1 MMRWTLELLRPEGNF
16 DIAEITPFSEGTQ
29 WYEKDGLQIK
39 MEQKC
44 TEKDALLTVTVTG
57 KGSCY
62 LAVNCRGDGKVAT
75 FSGDVTKER
84 YIRQSPHDPDD
95 HVLNMDKEAVPMA
108 AILENELYT
117 AVICDQPGH
126 CDNATTQHVFPDGF
140 SVCSGDRGSV
150 PGEAGKQFAPFFHD
164 VTPQSPHVFRLL
176 FTKFE
181 AQGLNAFRN
190 QVFRAIDR
198 VWGTG
203 GSGFHSVCFSGNYMH
218 YRKNETGYSDYWV
231 VPGIEYANKQYTRDA
246 FWQSMI
252 LPEDMAWQCYQA
264 VYPQRYKYAECGL
277 IFLIWSYRVWQ
288 AGGKADLKR
297 AQDAMDYI
305 KDYCKDGCY
314 LTGKPGET
322 KYDFKSWY
330 DICAFETDDVI
341 TYNQGLLAV
350 AMMAAEAMGI
360 APAVPAKEAAEQY
373 RRLFNGRYFPL
384 SRKKQCL
391 SLDVLIG
398 DVLSFLLFDQ
408 FLLPDD
414 AVRTC
419 YEFVTQKSQTPY
431 GCKVVCGEDGGF
443 LPMEAHGAYGYVNEH
458 QLALHPGEY
467 AYGGSYY
474 LYEMLFHIGGY
485 LHGAPHAQDQ
495 LIARGKLDFTIG
507 GTFYEHINTVTG
519 QGNKANQGWNA
530 AIYRIWEQLMERGLA
545 DDRFFREIE
554 TVLA

>member
-1 MMRWTLELLRPEGNF
+1 MNRWMLELLQP
-16 DIAEITPFSEGTQ
+16 DSKCMITELIPFSEGIQ
-29 WYEKDGLQIK
+29 CFQKNGLRVTI
-39 MEQKC
+39 EQKLKGEDSLM
-44 TEKDALLTVTVTG
+44 TITVSG
-57 KGSCY
+57 QGRCY
-62 LAVNCRGDGKVAT
+62 LSVNCRGEGTVAT

-95 HVLNMDKEAVPMA
+95 HVLNMEKEAVPMA
-108 AILENELYT
+108 AIRENGLYT

-126 CDNATTQHVFPDGF
+126 CNNATTQHVFPDRF

-150 PGEAGKQFAPFFHD
+150 PGEPGKQFTPIFHE
-164 VTPQSPHVFRLL
+164 VAPQSPHLFRML
-176 FTKFE
+176 FTKFK
-181 AQGLNAFRN
+181 AQGLNEFRD

-203 GSGFHSVCFSGNYMH
+203 GSRFHSVCFSGNYMH
-218 YRKNETGYSDYWV
+218 YRKNETGYSDYWI

-252 LPEDMAWQCYQA
+252 LPDHMAQQCYQA
-264 VYPQRYKYAECGL
+264 VYPQRYKYAECAL
-277 IFLIWSYRVWQ
+277 IFLIWSYRVQQ
-288 AGGKADLKR
+288 AEGKADMNR
-297 AQDAMDYI
+297 AQDAMNYI
-305 KDYCKDGCY
+305 LDYCKDGCY
-314 LTGKPGET
+314 LAGKPEENQ
-322 KYDFKSWY
+322 YDFKSWY

-341 TYNQGLLAV
+341 TYNQGLFAV
-350 AMMAAEAMGI
+350 AMMAAEALGI
-360 APAVPAKEAAEQY
+360 SPAVPAKKAAGQY
-373 RRLFNGRYFPL
+373 CQLFNGKYFPL

-391 SLDVLIG
+391 SLDVLTG
-398 DVLSFLLFDQ
+398 DVLSFLLFDKY
-408 FLLPDD
+408 LLPDHM
-414 AVRTC
+414 VRTC
-419 YEFVTQKSQTPY
+419 YEFVTQRSQTPY

-443 LPMEAHGAYGYVNEH
+443 LPMEFHGAYGYVNEH
-458 QLALHPGEY
+458 QLALRPGEY

-485 LHGAPHAQDQ
+485 LHGAPYAEEH

-530 AIYRIWEQLMERGLA
+530 AIYQIWEQLMKRGLA

-554 TVLA
+554 TVLK